1 MLRVIILLTVFMLIL
16 PRTCAGQ
23 EQNGVQSDSSSK
35 LEFLP
40 ILSYDTDAGVGYG
53 IKSFFLNYLHTDESF
68 DVVLFNSTRGE
79 RWYRAVYSLP
89 DFERRQGTVYPLALD
104 LTIDY
109 DKWIGYNFFGVGNTS
124 SYANKEAYTREP
136 LEMSA
141 QLSRGFSEQW
151 VGQLAVRYRTVRNFG
166 FQDDSRL
173 AALAPALNAGRATFV
188 SLQGTIRYDTRN
200 SFINPSSGIVLQ
212 GEVEESPSWSLGNVS
227 FTRYAIWTQ
236 AYVPVLVPQTVLA
249 VRGGLQDVSGDNLP
263 IQVMLPIG
271 GGSTLRGYPQDRFLG
286 PVSAVM
292 NVELRFPIIW
302 RFGGIAGY
310 DVGRVFGDIGQL
322 GFATWRGNP
331 MAGLR
336 FYFDTFVVRLDVGF
350 GPETTGFYL
359 NFGQLF

>member
-1 MLRVIILLTVFMLIL
+1 
-16 PRTCAGQ
+16 
-23 EQNGVQSDSSSK
+23 
-35 LEFLP
+35 
-40 ILSYDTDAGVGYG
+40 
-53 IKSFFLNYLHTDESF
+53 
-68 DVVLFNSTRGE
+68 
-79 RWYRAVYSLP
+79 
-89 DFERRQGTVYPLALD
+89 
-104 LTIDY
+104 
-109 DKWIGYNFFGVGNTS
+109 
-124 SYANKEAYTREP
+124 
-136 LEMSA
+136 MSA
-141 QLSRGFSEQW
+141 QLSRGYSEQW

-173 AALAPALNAGRATFV
+173 VALAPPLNAGRATFV

-212 GEVEESPSWSLGNVS
+212 GEVEESPSWSFGNVS
-227 FTRYAIWTQ
+227 FTRSAVWTQ

-249 VRGGLQDVSGDNLP
+249 VRGGLQVVSGDNLP

-331 MAGLR
+331 LAGLR

-350 GPETTGFYL
+350 GPETTGLYL